1 MKRKK
6 EETPKQILLA
16 AKKQEKVDNI
26 THKLAIAFVF
36 VAVFYFFIK
45 LVFL

>member
-6 EETPKQILLA
+6 EETAKQLLIA
-16 AKKQEKVDNI
+16 EQKQAKVDKI

-36 VAVFYFFIK
+36 VAVFYFFVK
-45 LVFL
+45 LLFL